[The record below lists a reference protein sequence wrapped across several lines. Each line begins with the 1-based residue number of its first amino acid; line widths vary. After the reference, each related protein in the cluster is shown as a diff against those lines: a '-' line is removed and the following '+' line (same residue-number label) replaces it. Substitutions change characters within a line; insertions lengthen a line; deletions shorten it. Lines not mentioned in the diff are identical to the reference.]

1 MIADKPKFFFLRLL
15 SVITL
20 IAAMWSFVSVA
31 FNIIDLNIDDPAF
44 RADYSYQYQ
53 NAKSS
58 LRVGLS
64 FLIVMFPVYLGTLAL
79 LTQAYKKKEV
89 SKKDVT
95 PGWFIYAS
103 IFITSIII
111 LVSMVVLVN
120 NLLNGELTLRFLSK
134 LLVLLFVSGSI
145 FGYHLWYAKQSK

>member
-1 MIADKPKFFFLRLL
+1 MHRPKYFFLRLL

-20 IAAMWSFVSVA
+20 IAALWSFVAVA
-31 FNIIDLNIDDPAF
+31 FDIIDLQIDDPTF
-44 RADYSYQYQ
+44 RTEYSYQFQ
-53 NAKSS
+53 NLQDS

-95 PGWFIYAS
+95 PGWFVYAS
-103 IFITSIII
+103 IFVASIII
-111 LVSMVVLVN
+111 LISMVVLVN
-120 NLLNGELTLRFLSK
+120 NLLDGDLTLRFLSK
-134 LLVLLFVSGSI
+134 LLVLFFVSGSI
-145 FGYHLWYAKQSK
+145 FGYHLWYAKKTQ